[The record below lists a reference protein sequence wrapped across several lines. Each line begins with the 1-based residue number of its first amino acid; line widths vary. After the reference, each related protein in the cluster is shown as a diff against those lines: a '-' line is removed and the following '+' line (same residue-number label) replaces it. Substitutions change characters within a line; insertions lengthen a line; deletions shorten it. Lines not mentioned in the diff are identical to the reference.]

1 MGLIE
6 KECTTDDLRRKL
18 NAPMG
23 AFIDERLDEDIFEEV
38 SLDQPTPKR
47 ERINPLREIASL
59 TLYVVLLLSLTY
71 LLVTYV
77 VQRTV
82 VEGSSMNAT
91 LSDGDSVLLDKLSYR
106 FSDPE
111 RFDIVVFDYMYK
123 LDTRYIKRIIGLP
136 GESVLIQDG
145 YVYIDQH
152 DGNGFQKL
160 EGDIYGNEVIDW
172 DKYGLAETSIT
183 LGEDEYFVLGDNR
196 NNSHDSRKEDVG
208 NITKDQIVGKA
219 VVRIW
224 PLTQITW
231 LGN

>member
-1 MGLIE
+1 MGKRENQNTSDNLRTNVIPITAE
-6 KECTTDDLRRKL
+6 FADEEPDD
-18 NAPMG
+18 
-23 AFIDERLDEDIFEEV
+23 DIFEEV
-38 SLDQPTPKR
+38 SLEQTKQKR
-47 ERINPLREIASL
+47 EPVNPLREIASL
-59 TLYVVLLLSLTY
+59 VLYVMLLLSLTY

-82 VEGSSMNAT
+82 VEGNSMNAT
-91 LSDGDSVLLDKLSYR
+91 LSDGDSVFLDKLSYR
-106 FSDPE
+106 FSEPE
-111 RFDIVVFDYMYK
+111 RYDIVVFDYMYK

-136 GESVLIQDG
+136 GESVMIQDG

-160 EGDIYGNEVIDW
+160 EDDIYGNEVIDW
-172 DKYGLAETSIT
+172 GKYGLAETSIT

-208 NITKDQIVGKA
+208 NISKDQIIGKA
-219 VVRIW
+219 VLRIW
-224 PLTQITW
+224 PLDQITW